1 MKSFVRVSSAL
12 AVSVSLLLA
21 VSACKSAGNVRQ
33 VPASG
38 TVSVAFRPLSERCKV
53 DTDRND
59 LAVRRGASPRS
70 MPSSCSGVSPS
81 VWRAFVAS
89 DTAMLRRVYGG

>member
-1 MKSFVRVSSAL
+1 MKSFVRVSAAL
-12 AVSVSLLLA
+12 AVSVSLLLTA
-21 VSACKSAGNVRQ
+21 SACKPAGNVRQ

-59 LAVRRGASPRS
+59 LAVRRGALPR
-70 MPSSCSGVSPS
+70 PAPASCAGVSPS
-81 VWRAFVAS
+81 VWRAFVVS